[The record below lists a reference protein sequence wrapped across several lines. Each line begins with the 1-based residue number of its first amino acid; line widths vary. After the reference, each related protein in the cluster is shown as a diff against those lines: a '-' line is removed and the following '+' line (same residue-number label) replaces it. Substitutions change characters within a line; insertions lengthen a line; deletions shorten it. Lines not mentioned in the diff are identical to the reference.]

1 MEDICEAVA
10 HPSVVCTGFRGRIV
24 KSFVIVEG
32 QSTLCPSFLSAV
44 DRSFKLHFLFN
55 IAYAAACEHVWHL
68 LQKCVYVIHDN
79 TSAFASVSNLSA
91 YLNSKRRRADW
102 FSRSAVVD

>member
-10 HPSVVCTGFRGRIV
+10 HPLVVCTGFRGRIV
-24 KSFVIVEG
+24 QSFVIVEG

-55 IAYAAACEHVWHL
+55 IAYAAACEHVWQL

-79 TSAFASVSNLSA
+79 TSAFASVSNFIA
-91 YLNSKRRRADW
+91 YLNSKRRRAD
-102 FSRSAVVD
+102 